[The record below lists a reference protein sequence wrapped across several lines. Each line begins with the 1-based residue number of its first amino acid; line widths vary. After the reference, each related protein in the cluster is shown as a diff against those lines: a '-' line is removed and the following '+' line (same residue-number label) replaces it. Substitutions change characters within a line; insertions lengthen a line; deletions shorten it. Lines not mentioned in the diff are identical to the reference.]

1 MTRKFFLE
9 PKIMADSI
17 SEANRPLG
25 VLVVEDDREIRDM
38 VTMMVKSMGY
48 TVVTAVNGKDAFVR
62 LRGQSVD
69 IVLLDLMMPE
79 MDGFEFCQRVR
90 EDPTLRDLHII
101 ITSARDALEDKV
113 RGLELGAADYLTKPF
128 SLTELQ
134 ARIRVGERIVRYQKM
149 LQAQGILLEQL
160 ALKDDLTGLANR
172 RRFEERAREELLR
185 AGRYQHPLSVL
196 LTDLDHFKAINDTYG
211 HSHGD
216 IVLKE
221 VGQTFAHHCRASD
234 LCARYGG
241 EEFAILLPETQLT
254 EGKLVAERLCT
265 AVRNLTFP
273 QATKEIH
280 VTASFGIAC
289 FDTAHPQSLEELMEQ
304 ADQALYA
311 AKHNGRD
318 QVEVYSGPGRSSVPP
333 PLMPGKVPDPHP
345 GGADV

>member
-1 MTRKFFLE
+1 MV
-9 PKIMADSI
+9 DSALG
-17 SEANRPLG
+17 ANSPLG

-48 TVVTAVNGKDAFVR
+48 AVVTAVNGKDAFAR
-62 LRGQSVD
+62 LREQSVD

-90 EDPTLRDLHII
+90 EDASLRDLHII

-134 ARIRVGERIVRYQKM
+134 ARIKVGERIVRYQKT
-149 LQAQGILLEQL
+149 LQAQQTQLEHL
-160 ALKDDLTGLANR
+160 AREDALTGLANR

-185 AGRYQHPLSVL
+185 AGRYQHALSVL
-196 LTDLDHFKAINDTYG
+196 LADLDHFKAINDTYG
-211 HSHGD
+211 HSYGD
-216 IVLKE
+216 TVLKE
-221 VGQTFAHHCRASD
+221 VGQAFAHHCRSSD

-241 EEFAILLPETQLT
+241 EEFAILLPETQLP
-254 EGKLVAERLCT
+254 EAQLVAERLCT
-265 AVRNLTFP
+265 AVRNLTFT
-273 QATKEIH
+273 QTARAIQ

-289 FDTAHPQSLEELMEQ
+289 VDTINPQALEEIMEQ

-311 AKHNGRD
+311 AKHNGRNR
-318 QVEVYSGPGRSSVPP
+318 VEIYAEGRSSAPP
-333 PLMPGKVPDPHP
+333 SSTAGES
-345 GGADV
+345 A

>member
-1 MTRKFFLE
+1 MV
-9 PKIMADSI
+9 DSTL
-17 SEANRPLG
+17 EANLPLG

-48 TVVTAVNGKDAFVR
+48 TVVTAVNGKDALAR
-62 LRGQSVD
+62 LHEQSAD

-134 ARIRVGERIVRYQKM
+134 ARIKVGERIVRYQKA
-149 LQAQGILLEQL
+149 LQAQQTQLEQL
-160 ALKDDLTGLANR
+160 AREDVLTGLANR

-185 AGRYQHPLSVL
+185 AGRYQHALSVL

-211 HSHGD
+211 HSYGD
-216 IVLKE
+216 TVLKE
-221 VGQTFAHHCRASD
+221 VGQALSSHCRSSD

-241 EEFAILLPETQLT
+241 EEFAILLPETQLP
-254 EGKLVAERLCT
+254 EAQLVAERLCT
-265 AVRNLTFP
+265 AIQNLTFT
-273 QATKEIH
+273 QAAEVIH

-289 FDTAHPQSLEELMEQ
+289 FDASNPQSLEELMEQ

-311 AKHNGRD
+311 AKRNGRNR
-318 QVEVYSGPGRSSVPP
+318 VEVYAGPGRSFAPP
-333 PLMPGKVPDPHP
+333 SSAAGES
-345 GGADV
+345 A